1 MSRLI
6 LILLFCSACANFKTL
21 KYKELP
27 GLPMANRDQPTLCII
42 RPPNQIG
49 GNYVIHDG
57 DKKIGI
63 LSGSSYF
70 IMLTHSGKHSFFYS
84 DAWKE
89 SKEHYEV
96 YLEKGKVYYLVLNQ
110 VKVGSYAT
118 PQSVD
123 TPVYAGKFVMAREDQ
138 VKNLFSKMNEVDLI
152 ASQTLYQ

>member
-6 LILLFCSACANFKTL
+6 LILLLSISCANFKTL

-27 GLPMANRDQPTLCII
+27 SLPIANRELPTICII

-49 GNYVIHDG
+49 GNYVIHDN

-70 IMLTHSGKHSFFYS
+70 VTTTALGRHVFFYS

-89 SKEHYEV
+89 SKERYEIT
-96 YLEKGKVYYLVLNQ
+96 LEKGKIYYIVLNQ
-110 VKVGSYAT
+110 VKVGGYPT

-123 TPVYAGKFVMAREDQ
+123 TPIYAGKFVLVSEEQ
-138 VKNLFSKMNEVDLI
+138 VENLFSEMNEVDLL
-152 ASQTLYQ
+152 ASQKLYQ